1 MTHYTI
7 QGVKD
12 AMICKLTKKALLS
25 IIPAVFIMI
34 FRTTGVFADA
44 MPPHINMNSYNER
57 YEPGV
62 IKAEIIDD
70 TQVGKVTLYYRQPGE
85 YSYNSI
91 DMKKNDQLYY
101 RELRRELGVHGMVE
115 YYILAQDTSGNETT
129 EPRMDPE
136 TNPLAAA
143 MDEMVSY
150 SADEVV
156 LSSPE
161 PGTLVVT
168 GNQMIIV
175 SFYKTDR
182 EVDMNTVRIRID
194 DRDRTREADI
204 VGNIVMWEPRRPL
217 QDGVHLV
224 EVYARD
230 TTGNMVGPNMWSFRV
245 KTKLEL
251 PMGMSGNFYMGLQHD
266 DRSVDSDNV
275 PLWNNKLDLSLQGEK
290 DWVTWE
296 AGVLLS
302 SEESSFLTSEDLAD
316 TQPINR
322 YYLNALTR
330 HWRLRVGDS
339 NPNFSELSLNGILV
353 RGLNA
358 QFKSNRF
365 NAQVVYGYNKRN
377 IDESVTVLD
386 NVTII
391 DADRYITADN
401 DTIDTSEMLYEEIVN
416 GQVQIFTPGTFQ
428 RNVTALKMDTTPV
441 KSRYATWNIGLNFSA
456 PKTIRPSSMM
466 FMTVK
471 HTVGI
476 TIMRDKHSFQPVMHP
491 KRTGWVPLKVP
502 YGSTITARC

>member
-1 MTHYTI
+1 
-7 QGVKD
+7 
-12 AMICKLTKKALLS
+12 MICKLTKKALLS

-57 YEPGV
+57 YEPGI

-85 YSYNSI
+85 YAYNSI

-230 TTGNMVGPNMWSFRV
+230 TTGNIVGPNMWSFRV
-245 KTKLEL
+245 K
-251 PMGMSGNFYMGLQHD
+251 NQ
-266 DRSVDSDNV
+266 
-275 PLWNNKLDLSLQGEK
+275 
-290 DWVTWE
+290 
-296 AGVLLS
+296 
-302 SEESSFLTSEDLAD
+302 
-316 TQPINR
+316 
-322 YYLNALTR
+322 TR
-330 HWRLRVGDS
+330 
-339 NPNFSELSLNGILV
+339 
-353 RGLNA
+353 
-358 QFKSNRF
+358 
-365 NAQVVYGYNKRN
+365 
-377 IDESVTVLD
+377 
-386 NVTII
+386 
-391 DADRYITADN
+391 TAD
-401 DTIDTSEMLYEEIVN
+401 
-416 GQVQIFTPGTFQ
+416 G
-428 RNVTALKMDTTPV
+428 NVRKFLHG
-441 KSRYATWNIGLNFSA
+441 YSA
-456 PKTIRPSSMM
+456 
-466 FMTVK
+466 
-471 HTVGI
+471 
-476 TIMRDKHSFQPVMHP
+476 
-491 KRTGWVPLKVP
+491 
-502 YGSTITARC
+502 

>member
-1 MTHYTI
+1 
-7 QGVKD
+7 
-12 AMICKLTKKALLS
+12 
-25 IIPAVFIMI
+25 
-34 FRTTGVFADA
+34 
-44 MPPHINMNSYNER
+44 
-57 YEPGV
+57 
-62 IKAEIIDD
+62 
-70 TQVGKVTLYYRQPGE
+70 
-85 YSYNSI
+85 
-91 DMKKNDQLYY
+91 
-101 RELRRELGVHGMVE
+101 
-115 YYILAQDTSGNETT
+115 
-129 EPRMDPE
+129 
-136 TNPLAAA
+136 
-143 MDEMVSY
+143 
-150 SADEVV
+150 
-156 LSSPE
+156 
-161 PGTLVVT
+161 
-168 GNQMIIV
+168 
-175 SFYKTDR
+175 
-182 EVDMNTVRIRID
+182 
-194 DRDRTREADI
+194 
-204 VGNIVMWEPRRPL
+204 
-217 QDGVHLV
+217 
-224 EVYARD
+224 
-230 TTGNMVGPNMWSFRV
+230 
-245 KTKLEL
+245 
-251 PMGMSGNFYMGLQHD
+251 MGMSGNFYMGIQHD

-428 RNVTALKMDTTPV
+428 RNV
-441 KSRYATWNIGLNFSA
+441 
-456 PKTIRPSSMM
+456 
-466 FMTVK
+466 
-471 HTVGI
+471 HGI
-476 TIMRDKHSFQPVMHP
+476 ENGHHP
-491 KRTGWVPLKVP
+491 T
-502 YGSTITARC
+502 